1 MTDRQTE
8 LRFIGAD
15 HYPAFVR
22 AAGRAFGWRV
32 TGDAMDAF
40 VRPMRHGRA
49 LAAFDG
55 AEVVGT
61 FMAYSLRMN
70 IPDGRTAPVAVV
82 SDVSALPTHRRRG
95 LLTRMMERQLRA
107 AYDNGDLMAIL
118 GASES
123 VIYGRFGY
131 GIATHNERWSI
142 DRRHTALEHAPPSP
156 GRVRF
161 VEKDEA
167 MRVFPDVAARACA
180 YRPGFVPL
188 LPEHWEQWRVVSDL
202 EQFREG
208 WGEYNYAV
216 YEENGRIDG
225 YVAYRI
231 RDRTVGVV
239 DLMAASKA
247 AHAALW
253 AFCFGIDLRTT
264 IESNN
269 RPVDDALP
277 WMLADPRQLNRSR
290 VDSMWLRILDARK
303 ALEARAY
310 AREGRIVFELR
321 DAFCAWN
328 AGRYELE
335 GGPDGARCKL
345 TAAAPDITLS
355 AAELGAAYLGG
366 VSFSVLAGASRVD
379 AASPEALRLADGM
392 FGAGRMPWWPHE
404 L

>member
-1 MTDRQTE
+1 MTDRETE
-8 LRFIGAD
+8 LRLIGAD
-15 HYPAFVR
+15 DYPAFVR
-22 AAGRAFGWRV
+22 AAARAFGWRV
-32 TGDAMDAF
+32 TDDAMDAF
-40 VRPMRHGRA
+40 MRPMRHGRA

-70 IPDGRTAPVAVV
+70 IPNGRTAPVAVV

-131 GIATHNERWSI
+131 GIATYNEKWSI

-167 MRVFPDVAARACA
+167 MRAFPDVAARACA
-180 YRPGFVPL
+180 DRPGFVPL
-188 LPEHWEQWRVVSDL
+188 LPEHWKQWQVVSEL

-225 YVAYRI
+225 YVVYRI

-239 DLMAASKA
+239 DLMTASKA

-253 AFCFGIDLRTT
+253 TFCFGIDLRTT

-277 WMLADPRQLNRSR
+277 WMLADPRQLNRAR

-335 GGPDGARCKL
+335 GGPNGARCKP
-345 TAAAPDITLS
+345 TSTAPDITLS
-355 AAELGAAYLGG
+355 AAELGAVYLGG
-366 VSFSVLAGASRVD
+366 VSFSVLAGASRVE
-379 AASPEALRLADGM
+379 AATPDALRLADGM
-392 FGAGRMPWWPHE
+392 FGAARMPWWPHE